1 MSVSLPGRANYRL
14 PALLLALSAVATS
27 QWTVAKAEQQKPA
40 TPAAA
45 QAPADPFPGLK
56 FRNIGPA
63 TMGGRVDDLA
73 VLESNPAVFYVGSVL
88 IDRMSGGAAPA
99 EAARPADA
107 PPRSPS
113 RRDPRTDGLAIVLGA
128 ILDGIPESIVLGA
141 SLIAGTGVGIPV
153 LVAIAV
159 SNVPEAL
166 SASKDLANAGIARSR
181 ILGLWFGVAVVS
193 ALAAGIGFGVLSGA
207 PQGAVAFIQAFAAG
221 AILAMLSESMIPE
234 AQEIGGRA
242 VGLATS
248 FGFAVAASL
257 SFVA

>member
-1 MSVSLPGRANYRL
+1 VIEAGLWGFIAAAFL
-14 PALLLALSAVATS
+14 IVGAILAFVTDIPTRVRGVILAFGAGTLFGAVAYELFEEAVRTAMS
-27 QWTVAKAEQQKPA
+27 
-40 TPAAA
+40 
-45 QAPADPFPGLK
+45 GLSVLVG
-56 FRNIGPA
+56 FGL
-63 TMGGRVDDLA
+63 GA
-73 VLESNPAVFYVGSVL
+73 VVFYLGSVL
-88 IDRMSGGAAPA
+88 IDRMSGAAPA
-99 EAARPADA
+99 EAGAARHDA